1 MKQCLSIL
9 LAFSILAPASFAA
22 DTKTSAAPIT
32 PVAADASVVAPAVP
46 AGTQDKP
53 RVFVTDE
60 PLQEDNSIVRGN
72 VSTGHVEN
80 GPNARVVEI
89 QADLIKVCP
98 KVMVT
103 NRADTADYTV
113 LFRRDNSKRSSMF
126 AFGGLAGLALSAASK
141 VNGASLFAAN
151 GDLITATQQR
161 TVENAIRELC
171 ASIPATVVHSAA
183 QPAPVQASA
192 QNADMP
198 APLPIP
204 APVAEP
210 APVQAAVAEVVIN
223 SAPDG
228 ADIEIDGGFVGNTPS
243 SIETSVGEHQ
253 VVIHKKGF
261 KDWGRKVKVSGGS
274 ITLRA
279 ELDPAS

>member
-1 MKQCLSIL
+1 
-9 LAFSILAPASFAA
+9 
-22 DTKTSAAPIT
+22 
-32 PVAADASVVAPAVP
+32 
-46 AGTQDKP
+46 
-53 RVFVTDE
+53 
-60 PLQEDNSIVRGN
+60 
-72 VSTGHVEN
+72 
-80 GPNARVVEI
+80 VEI

-98 KVMVT
+98 KVTVT
-103 NRADTADYTV
+103 NRSDTADFTL
-113 LFRRDNSKRSSMF
+113 LFRRDSSKRSSMF

-171 ASIPATVVHSAA
+171 GSIPATIVHSAA
-183 QPAPVQASA
+183 QPAPVQPSA

-198 APLPIP
+198 EPLPIP
-204 APVAEP
+204 APVAQSAP
-210 APVQAAVAEVVIN
+210 AQPAGAELVIA

-228 ADIEIDGGFVGNTPS
+228 ADIDIDGGFVGNTPS

-261 KDWGRKVKVSGGS
+261 KDWQRKVKVSGGS
-274 ITLRA
+274 ITLHA
-279 ELDPAS
+279 ELDSVR